1 MPCYTLLGQFIGFWG
16 TLSDTEYYTNEVVV
30 GATIQSDIAATFI
43 DGDGIDNSGPN
54 SFDYL
59 ELVRVDAS
67 QSKNY
72 TSYAIAI
79 QEFGGA
85 NRWRPGGNGGFMTG
99 QVGVEDLTFLWENG
113 FGWQF
118 EQFNSYRLQIVIKN
132 DNCPGDWIQT
142 LPYFF
147 ICPQGQ
153 GCRLG
158 HDNVKISISPN
169 PASNRLTLTNLDI
182 TPKVS
187 ENYTLTIHELSG
199 KEVKRF
205 TSIRENEFDI
215 SDLFNGVYVVSLH
228 NQKEGIF
235 HEKLVITK

>member
-16 TLSDTEYYTNEVVV
+16 TLSDTEYFTNEVVV

-43 DGDGIDNSGPN
+43 DGDGIDNNGPN

-59 ELVRVDAS
+59 EQVRVDAS

-72 TSYAIAI
+72 TSYAMAI
-79 QEFGGA
+79 QEFGGG
-85 NRWRPGGNGGFMTG
+85 NRWRPLGPTGGFTNG
-99 QVGVEDLTFLWENG
+99 QLGIEDLSFLWNER
-113 FGWQF
+113 FGWLF

-132 DNCPGDWIQT
+132 DNCPGEWIQT

-158 HDNVKISISPN
+158 HDDVKISISPN

-187 ENYTLTIHELSG
+187 ERNSAANTSRSG
-199 KEVKRF
+199 IPGA
-205 TSIRENEFDI
+205 S
-215 SDLFNGVYVVSLH
+215 
-228 NQKEGIF
+228 
-235 HEKLVITK
+235 